1 MLELSGPPVALVDEP
16 LDVRLRGLGEVEAVT
31 VDPEDDFG
39 GVLWRARLR
48 DDDGRVWRA
57 TADAPEHLPAGLAPA
72 KPGTG
77 PVPALGSLHPIR
89 LDVHAEAPDG
99 RSAKRTF
106 ERRLVGDGVQI
117 RRWKERELRSVAF
130 LPASGT
136 APSQPLLLDARVDED
151 AGELALLAAFV
162 APLAAAVLASRGRP
176 TVVVS
181 DLDDL
186 APVLERL
193 GQLRGAA
200 GAARVVRTLGAGDVV
215 LLPPG
220 IPVLGEGASAR
231 AARRDRWRSLLD
243 G

>member
-16 LDVRLRGLGEVEAVT
+16 LDVRLRGLGEVE
-31 VDPEDDFG
+31 VDPEDEFG
-39 GVLWRARLR
+39 GILWRARLR

-106 ERRLVGDGVQI
+106 ERRLLADGVQV
-117 RRWKERELRSVAF
+117 RRWKEKELRSSVF
-130 LPASGT
+130 LPAPGDP
-136 APSQPLLLDARVDED
+136 AQPFLIDARLGDD
-151 AGELALLAAFV
+151 AGELETLAAFV

-176 TVVVS
+176 TLVVS

-186 APVLERL
+186 APALERL
-193 GQLRGAA
+193 EGLRGAA
-200 GAARVVRTLGAGDVV
+200 GRPRVLRALGAGDVV

-220 IPVLGEGASAR
+220 LPVLDEGAAAR
-231 AARRDRWRSLLD
+231 QARRDRWLSLLTD
-243 G
+243 

>member
-1 MLELSGPPVALVDEP
+1 MLELSGPPTALVDEP
-16 LDVRLRGLGEVEAVT
+16 LTVRLRGLGEVPE
-31 VDPEDDFG
+31 VDPDDEFG
-39 GVLWRARLR
+39 GILWRARLR

-106 ERRLVGDGVQI
+106 ERRLLGDGVRV
-117 RRWKERELRSVAF
+117 RRWKEPELRGSMF
-130 LPASGT
+130 LPATG
-136 APSQPLLLDARVDED
+136 AEPRGPLLLDARLP
-151 AGELALLAAFV
+151 AQPGELEALAAFV

-176 TVVVS
+176 TLVVS
-181 DLDDL
+181 DLEDL
-186 APVLERL
+186 GPALTRLEGL
-193 GQLRGAA
+193 QAA
-200 GAARVVRTLGAGDVV
+200 TGTPRVVRALGAGDVL

-220 IPVLGEGASAR
+220 IPVLGEGAAAR
-231 AARRDRWRSLLD
+231 TARRDRWASLVAD
-243 G
+243 

>member
-16 LDVRLRGLGEVEAVT
+16 LGVRLRGLGEMAET
-31 VDPEDDFG
+31 DPDDEFG
-39 GVLWRARLR
+39 GILWRARLR

-106 ERRLVGDGVQI
+106 ERRLLADGVRV
-117 RRWKERELRSVAF
+117 RRWKEPELRGSVF
-130 LPASGT
+130 LPPPGG
-136 APSQPLLLDARVDED
+136 APSRPLLLDARLAPD
-151 AGELALLAAFV
+151 AGELETLAAFV

-176 TVVVS
+176 TLVVS

-186 APVLERL
+186 AAALERL
-193 GQLRGAA
+193 AGLQAA
-200 GAARVVRTLGAGDVV
+200 SGTPRVVRTLGAGDVL

-220 IPVLGEGASAR
+220 IPVLGEGAPAR
-231 AARRDRWRSLLD
+231 TARRDRWASLVAD
-243 G
+243 